1 MKLLQ
6 FTAVA
11 ALGFVLAG
19 PALAEFPEKDIT
31 LIVPWSAGGGTDTI
45 ARTLVA
51 DAENCLGTGVN
62 VVNRTGAVGASGM
75 GATAAARPDGYT
87 IGLITFQL
95 SAYEPMGMVDLGPDD
110 FDLLQ
115 LINQSAGAISV
126 SADSDWKTLGDLM
139 SYASENPGVVTVGHS
154 GTGGS
159 WHLAAATLADEN
171 DVQFNYVPFDGS
183 AKVRTA
189 LLGGHIAVA
198 TSGADEVKQLA
209 EAGEVRILA
218 VVADERVAGFPDVPT
233 VAEAGYPLAAP
244 IYDWRGLAAPKG
256 LPADVKAK
264 LIDGLKACFDS
275 EGFQSMAAERA
286 IPLVYADPEG
296 FADFL
301 NGMDASLRPALDSM
315 GLLAK

>member
-1 MKLLQ
+1 MKYQTL
-6 FTAVA
+6 A
-11 ALGFVLAG
+11 AISIAFAT

-51 DAENCLGTGVN
+51 EAESCLGANVN

-75 GATAAARPDGYT
+75 GATATARPDGYT
-87 IGLITFQL
+87 IGLVTFQL

-126 SADSDWKTLGDLM
+126 AADSEWQTLDDLM
-139 SYASENPGVVTVGHS
+139 TYAAENPGVVTVGHS

-159 WHLAAATLADEN
+159 WHLAAATVADAHGAS
-171 DVQFNYVPFDGS
+171 FNYVPFDGS

-189 LLGGHIAVA
+189 LLGGHIAVS

-209 EAGEVRILA
+209 EAGELRILA
-218 VVADERVAGFPDVPT
+218 VVANERAAGFPDVPT
-233 VAEAGYPLAAP
+233 IAEVGYPLDAP
-244 IYDWRGLAAPKG
+244 IYDWRGLAGPKG
-256 LPADVKAK
+256 LPAEVKAR
-264 LIDGLKACFDS
+264 LVSGLKACF
-275 EGFQSMAAERA
+275 ETEAFQIMAAERG
-286 IPLVYADPEG
+286 IPLVYEGPEG
-296 FADFL
+296 FAAFL
-301 NGMDASLRPALDSM
+301 SGMDASLRPALASM
-315 GLLAK
+315 GLLAE

>member
-1 MKLLQ
+1 MKLLT
-6 FTAVA
+6 FA
-11 ALGFVLAG
+11 ALSLTLAG
-19 PALAEFPEKDIT
+19 SAFADFPEKDIT

-51 DAENCLGTGVN
+51 DAENCLGTSVN

-75 GATAAARPDGYT
+75 GATATARPDGYT

-95 SAYEPMGMVDLGPDD
+95 SAYEPMGMVDLSPED

-126 SADSDWKTLGDLM
+126 SADSEWQTLGELM
-139 SYASENPGVVTVGHS
+139 AYASDNPGVVTVGHS

-159 WHLAAATLADEN
+159 WHLAAATVADASGAE
-171 DVQFNYVPFDGS
+171 FNFVPFDGS
-183 AKVRTA
+183 AKIRTA

-198 TSGADEVKQLA
+198 TTGADEVKQLS

-218 VVADERVAGFPDVPT
+218 VVATERVAGFPDVPT
-233 VAEAGYPLAAP
+233 IAEAGFPLDSP
-244 IYDWRGLAAPKG
+244 IYDWRGVAAPKG
-256 LPADVKAK
+256 LPEDVKAK
-264 LIDGLKACFDS
+264 LVTGLKACYD
-275 EGFQSMAAERA
+275 GDAFQSMAAERA

-301 NGMDASLRPALDSM
+301 AGMDASLRPALDSM
-315 GLLAK
+315 GLLAE

>member
-1 MKLLQ
+1 MKYQTL
-6 FTAVA
+6 A
-11 ALGFVLAG
+11 AISIAFAT

-51 DAENCLGTGVN
+51 EAESCLGANVN

-75 GATAAARPDGYT
+75 GATATARPDGYT
-87 IGLITFQL
+87 IGLVTFQL

-126 SADSDWKTLGDLM
+126 AADSEWQTLDDLM
-139 SYASENPGVVTVGHS
+139 TYAAENPGVVTVGHS

-159 WHLAAATLADEN
+159 WHLAAATVADAHGAS
-171 DVQFNYVPFDGS
+171 FNYVPFDGS

-189 LLGGHIAVA
+189 LLGGHIAVS

-209 EAGEVRILA
+209 EAGELRILA
-218 VVADERVAGFPDVPT
+218 VVANERAAGFPDVPT
-233 VAEAGYPLAAP
+233 IAEAGYPLDAP
-244 IYDWRGLAAPKG
+244 IYDWRGLAGPKG
-256 LPADVKAK
+256 LPAEVKAR
-264 LIDGLKACFDS
+264 LVSGLKACF
-275 EGFQSMAAERA
+275 ETEAFQIMAAERG
-286 IPLVYADPEG
+286 IPLVYEGPEG
-296 FADFL
+296 FAAFL
-301 NGMDASLRPALDSM
+301 SGMDASLRPALASM
-315 GLLAK
+315 GLLAE

>member
-1 MKLLQ
+1 MKYQTL
-6 FTAVA
+6 A
-11 ALGFVLAG
+11 AISIAFAT

-51 DAENCLGTGVN
+51 EAESCLGANVN

-75 GATAAARPDGYT
+75 GATATARPDGYT
-87 IGLITFQL
+87 IGLVTFQL

-126 SADSDWKTLGDLM
+126 AADSEWQTLDDLM
-139 SYASENPGVVTVGHS
+139 TYAAENPGVVTVGHS

-159 WHLAAATLADEN
+159 WHLAAATVADAHGAS
-171 DVQFNYVPFDGS
+171 FNYVPFDGS

-189 LLGGHIAVA
+189 LLGGHIAVS

-209 EAGEVRILA
+209 EAGELRILA
-218 VVADERVAGFPDVPT
+218 VVANERAAGFPDVPT
-233 VAEAGYPLAAP
+233 IAEAGYPLDAP
-244 IYDWRGLAAPKG
+244 IYDWRGLAGPKG
-256 LPADVKAK
+256 LPAEVKAR
-264 LIDGLKACFDS
+264 LVSGLKACF
-275 EGFQSMAAERA
+275 ETEAFQSMAAERG
-286 IPLVYADPEG
+286 IPLVYEGPEG
-296 FADFL
+296 FAAFL
-301 NGMDASLRPALDSM
+301 SGMDASLRPALASM
-315 GLLAK
+315 GLLAE

>member
-1 MKLLQ
+1 MKL
-6 FTAVA
+6 FTIA
-11 ALGFVLAG
+11 ALSLALAG
-19 PALAEFPEKDIT
+19 SAIADFPEKDIT

-51 DAENCLGTGVN
+51 DAENCLGANVN

-115 LINQSAGAISV
+115 LINQSPGAISV
-126 SADSDWKTLGDLM
+126 AADSEWETLEDLM

-159 WHLAAATLADEN
+159 WHLAAASVANASDAE
-171 DVQFNYVPFDGS
+171 FNFVPFDGS
-183 AKVRTA
+183 AKIRTA

-209 EAGEVRILA
+209 EAGEVRVLA
-218 VVADERVAGFPDVPT
+218 VVATERVAGFPDVPT
-233 VAEAGYPLAAP
+233 VAEAGFPLDSP
-244 IYDWRGLAAPKG
+244 IYDWRGVAAPKG
-256 LPADVKAK
+256 LPEDVKAK
-264 LIDGLKACFDS
+264 LVEGLKACYDS
-275 EGFQSMAAERA
+275 DAFQSLAAERA
-286 IPLVYADPEG
+286 IPLVYADPDG

-301 NGMDASLRPALDSM
+301 TGMDASLRPALDSM
-315 GLLAK
+315 GLLAE